1 MLLLYKMEGCPY
13 CQKVLDHLETKNIQF
28 RSLDI
33 SDSVNMDELLHLGGE
48 DQVPFLVDTEHN
60 AKMYESD
67 DIIEYLETL

>member
-13 CQKVLDHLETKNIQF
+13 CQKVLNHLETKNIQF

-67 DIIEYLETL
+67 DIIEYLDTL

>member
-1 MLLLYKMEGCPY
+1 MEGCPY
-13 CQKVLDHLETKNIQF
+13 CQKVLNHLETKNIQF

>member
-33 SDSVNMDELLHLGGE
+33 SDPVNMDELLHLGGE

-67 DIIEYLETL
+67 DIIEYLDTL